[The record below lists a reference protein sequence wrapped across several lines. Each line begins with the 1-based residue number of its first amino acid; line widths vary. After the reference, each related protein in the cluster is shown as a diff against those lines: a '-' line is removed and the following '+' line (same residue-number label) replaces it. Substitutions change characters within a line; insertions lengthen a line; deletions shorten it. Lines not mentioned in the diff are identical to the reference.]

1 MLIQVSLRA
10 VHELKFAKKAVT
22 LTSQKS
28 PLRVSLSLSHTH
40 FGLSQGFDVNAN
52 FPTNIFFTFIWKSSR
67 YLPTTSAY
75 ELGRFWRPPCSSHRG
90 PKRNIRNKDR
100 RVIGLEIANIVYHLF
115 KRMGSRTYKIVKSFL
130 ISLSLVPL

>member
-40 FGLSQGFDVNAN
+40 FGLPQGFDVNVN
-52 FPTNIFFTFIWKSSR
+52 FPTNIFFTFIWKSSGI
-67 YLPTTSAY
+67 YPQ
-75 ELGRFWRPPCSSHRG
+75 HRHMNSDDFG
-90 PKRNIRNKDR
+90 
-100 RVIGLEIANIVYHLF
+100 GHLVLRIEDQ
-115 KRMGSRTYKIVKSFL
+115 KGILVTRTGV
-130 ISLSLVPL
+130 